1 MKYEMQIKNG
11 LAKERNNGAF
21 GTRLMDSQSAAR
33 RAAQRFTWLVEKISR
48 EQKREHKRVKTGP
61 QQ

>member
-21 GTRLMDSQSAAR
+21 GTRLMDSQSAAPR
-33 RAAQRFTWLVEKISR
+33 RTTFHVARGENFPGT
-48 EQKREHKRVKTGP
+48 KTGT
-61 QQ
+61 